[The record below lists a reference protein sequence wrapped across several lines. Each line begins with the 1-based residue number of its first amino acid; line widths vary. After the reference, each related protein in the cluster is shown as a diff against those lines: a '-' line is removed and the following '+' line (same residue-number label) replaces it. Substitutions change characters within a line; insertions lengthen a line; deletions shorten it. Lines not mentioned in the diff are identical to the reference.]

1 VFRHDNK
8 EKNMS
13 DTIELVRFRLKQDK
27 TAADWLKANE
37 KINDWIKVQPG
48 FRFRSLSETDDG
60 EWIDMV
66 YWESLEAAKA
76 SGAKFG
82 DEVGP
87 ACEPLIDMTSV
98 VVSHSKAHMMQ
109 RG

>member
-1 VFRHDNK
+1 MDDTLKIQEYTLQLLEENNVSFSSFEEFRK
-8 EKNMS
+8 F
-13 DTIELVRFRLKQDK
+13 IIQ
-27 TAADWLKANE
+27 

-82 DEVGP
+82 EEMGP
-87 ACEPLIDMTSV
+87 TCEPLVEIGSV
-98 VVSHSKAHMMQ
+98 MVSHSKAHVMQ
-109 RG
+109 KG